1 MPAYKD
7 NNTGN
12 WFAKFYYTDWQGTK
26 QQKWKRGFATKKE
39 ALAFERDFLE
49 KQSANPDMTLQNLY
63 ELYMEDMT
71 ARLKPSTILTKKN
84 IYRTHILPFFGK
96 KPVNEIKASDV
107 RRWQNQLMNSPKGYS
122 KTYLKTINNQLT
134 CLINYA
140 KRFYDLNTNPCGK
153 AGSIGQAKA
162 DEMDYWT
169 YDEYISFREG
179 VRDKPLSY
187 LCFEVLYWTGIREGE
202 LLALTSAD
210 IDFDNKLIDI
220 NKTYQRLQGKD
231 VITTPKT
238 RKSKRKVPI
247 PDFLCDELR
256 EFISTRYMITP
267 DERLFPIT
275 KSYLS
280 HEMIRGCKNTGVK
293 KIRIHDI
300 RHSHARLL
308 INQGCDALILADRLG
323 HEKVST
329 TLNTYSHLFP
339 HKQQEL
345 VNNLEQLAAASVT
358 PTPEPTDGNPLLEA
372 AGIPYN
378 HTKVSDTDTSTTNAI
393 AVNLPYG
400 PAPLT
405 EKDICQNHTDA
416 SKKDNLTQ
424 TYTNLPQK
432 RCDIE

>member
-300 RHSHARLL
+300 RHSHASLL

-345 VNNLEQLAAASVT
+345 VHSLESLQATDS
-358 PTPEPTDGNPLLEA
+358 PTPEPPSDNPLLEA
-372 AGIPYN
+372 AGITCEVPQTQSN
-378 HTKVSDTDTSTTNAI
+378 GSDVTI
-393 AVNLPYG
+393 RPQFG
-400 PAPLT
+400 PPLVPSNT
-405 EKDICQNHTDA
+405 A
-416 SKKDNLTQ
+416 SGKIIQ
-424 TYTNLPQK
+424 MPQRK
-432 RCDIE
+432 II